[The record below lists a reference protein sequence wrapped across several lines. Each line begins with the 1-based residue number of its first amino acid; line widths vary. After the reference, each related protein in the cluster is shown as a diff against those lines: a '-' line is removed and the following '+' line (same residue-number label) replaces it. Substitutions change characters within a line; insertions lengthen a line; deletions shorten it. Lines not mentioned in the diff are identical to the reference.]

1 MSVASELSRLKRD
14 IASLEEEI
22 AVNTGPRAKSPL
34 TAADRRALKAEMQG
48 LIKKLD
54 ELTGRLNG

>member
-1 MSVASELSRLKRD
+1 MSVASELTRLNRD

-34 TAADRRALKAEMQG
+34 SSGEKRKLKAEMQG
-48 LIKKLD
+48 LIQKLD
-54 ELTGRLNG
+54 ELAGRLG